1 MALLLRSPVW
11 WTVVSPA
18 LGIPEPS
25 LPFVTLSR
33 WMENL
38 EASAILLNICD
49 AGASDSMVMDS
60 GRPLIGRPEGYVSSV
75 LVGGWNSR
83 VSSIRDDRAHIPR
96 GRTTSVMLVEDIA
109 LRDGGSVARET
120 FRGWLLW
127 VGLAYLSLGNYVMCL
142 ERLDKVLERRLVG
155 LSVFIYLSIRSFLY
169 ISTLI
174 LYYARVGCHPSSTTT
189 SAAASGPRHATSS
202 LMIPF
207 TDRGSF
213 ISPESHETR
222 S

>member
-75 LVGGWNSR
+75 LVGGGTVECLQLETTRLTYLEGARQVLCWSKTLR
-83 VSSIRDDRAHIPR
+83 CVTAGVLL
-96 GRTTSVMLVEDIA
+96 GRLFE
-109 LRDGGSVARET
+109 
-120 FRGWLLW
+120 
-127 VGLAYLSLGNYVMCL
+127 
-142 ERLDKVLERRLVG
+142 
-155 LSVFIYLSIRSFLY
+155 
-169 ISTLI
+169 
-174 LYYARVGCHPSSTTT
+174 VGCY
-189 SAAASGPRHATSS
+189 G
-202 LMIPF
+202 
-207 TDRGSF
+207 
-213 ISPESHETR
+213 
-222 S
+222 

>member
-25 LPFVTLSR
+25 LPFVTLNR

-75 LVGGWNSR
+75 LVGVAQSSVVNWRRQSSR
-83 VSSIRDDRAHIPR
+83 TSGAHDKCYA
-96 GRTTSVMLVEDIA
+96 GR
-109 LRDGGSVARET
+109 RH
-120 FRGWLLW
+120 
-127 VGLAYLSLGNYVMCL
+127 C
-142 ERLDKVLERRLVG
+142 
-155 LSVFIYLSIRSFLY
+155 
-169 ISTLI
+169 
-174 LYYARVGCHPSSTTT
+174 
-189 SAAASGPRHATSS
+189 AA
-202 LMIPF
+202 
-207 TDRGSF
+207 
-213 ISPESHETR
+213 
-222 S
+222 